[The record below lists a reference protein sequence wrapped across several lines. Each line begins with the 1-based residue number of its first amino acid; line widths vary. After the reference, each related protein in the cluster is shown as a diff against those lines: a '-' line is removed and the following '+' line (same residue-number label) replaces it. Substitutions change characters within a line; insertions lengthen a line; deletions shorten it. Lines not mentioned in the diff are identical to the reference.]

1 MKNIKVV
8 LSIAVLILLSLLMIV
23 PTVSAESIN
32 ASRGMVANHYPARFD
47 RVGTIN
53 IVDKSGVVVD
63 DMYVSF
69 SSQVQFM
76 TPSDKYSTLE
86 SFRPGQRVGY
96 TLNKE
101 KQITKFC
108 LILEAEEGSS

>member
-1 MKNIKVV
+1 MKNIKTSLFV
-8 LSIAVLILLSLLMIV
+8 IVLILLSLLMVV

-32 ASRGMVANHYPARFD
+32 ASEGVVATHYPDRFD

-53 IVDKSGVVVD
+53 IIDKSGVVVD

-76 TPSDKYSTLE
+76 TPYSEHSSIE
-86 SFRPGQRVGY
+86 SFRLGQSVGY
-96 TLNKE
+96 TLNSE
-101 KQITKFC
+101 KQITKLC
-108 LILEAEEGSS
+108 LIIEAEEGSS